1 MRERQKLRD
10 IFAVLAIATVWFAVL
25 SVGIIVTV
33 LGDCFEPG
41 CGADK
46 DNAARIVL
54 WVVAIGFVAT
64 VAAYFFRKRRA
75 KGD

>member
-10 IFAVLAIATVWFAVL
+10 IFAVLAIAVVWLAVL
-25 SVGIIVTV
+25 FVAIIGTV
-33 LGDCFEPG
+33 MGDCFEPG

-46 DNAARIVL
+46 DNYARIAM
-54 WVVAIGFVAT
+54 WVVAFGFVAT

-75 KGD
+75 KDD

>member
-10 IFAVLAIATVWFAVL
+10 ILAVIAIALVWLAVLV
-25 SVGIIVTV
+25 VGIIGTV
-33 LGDCFEPG
+33 MGDCLEPG

-46 DNAARIVL
+46 DNYARIVM
-54 WVVAIGFVAT
+54 WVVAMGFVTT